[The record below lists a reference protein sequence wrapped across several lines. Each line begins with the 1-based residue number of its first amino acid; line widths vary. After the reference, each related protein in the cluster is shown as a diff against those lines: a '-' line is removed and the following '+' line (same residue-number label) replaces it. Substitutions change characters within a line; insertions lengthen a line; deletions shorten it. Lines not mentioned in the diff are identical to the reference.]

1 MVYCGSRI
9 CGRTLTVI
17 AMAYAIFK
25 TGGKQYRV
33 QTGDVIDVECINT
46 LEEGAEASFD
56 QVLMVENDGKV
67 TVGTPMVEGATVSAK
82 VVSQFRGKKIIAFKF
97 KRRKGFHKKKGSRRA
112 MTKLEITAINASF
125 QPLIFI
131 ILWLT
136 SKVKVLSRT
145 VATPAAS
152 ASALKNSA
160 DRK

>member
-67 TVGTPMVEGATVSAK
+67 TVGTPM
-82 VVSQFRGKKIIAFKF
+82 
-97 KRRKGFHKKKGSRRA
+97 GFHKKKGSRRA
-112 MTKLEITAINASF
+112 MTKLEITAINA
-125 QPLIFI
+125 
-131 ILWLT
+131 
-136 SKVKVLSRT
+136 
-145 VATPAAS
+145 
-152 ASALKNSA
+152 
-160 DRK
+160 

>member
-1 MVYCGSRI
+1 MKFCLSKRKSYGLLRLPHLRANLNSDSN
-9 CGRTLTVI
+9 G
-17 AMAYAIFK
+17 IFK

-112 MTKLEITAINASF
+112 MTKLEITAINA
-125 QPLIFI
+125 
-131 ILWLT
+131 
-136 SKVKVLSRT
+136 
-145 VATPAAS
+145 
-152 ASALKNSA
+152 
-160 DRK
+160 

>member
-1 MVYCGSRI
+1 MKFCLSKRKSYGLLRLPHLRANLNSDS
-9 CGRTLTVI
+9 
-17 AMAYAIFK
+17 K

-67 TVGTPMVEGATVSAK
+67 TVGTPMVEGATVSVK

-112 MTKLEITAINASF
+112 MTKLEITAINA
-125 QPLIFI
+125 
-131 ILWLT
+131 
-136 SKVKVLSRT
+136 
-145 VATPAAS
+145 
-152 ASALKNSA
+152 
-160 DRK
+160 

>member
-67 TVGTPMVEGATVSAK
+67 TVGTAEV
-82 VVSQFRGKKIIAFKF
+82 I
-97 KRRKGFHKKKGSRRA
+97 RA
-112 MTKLEITAINASF
+112 ADKAGL
-125 QPLIFI
+125 FI
-131 ILWLT
+131 IGIEPGDYLEQ
-136 SKVKVLSRT
+136 
-145 VATPAAS
+145 
-152 ASALKNSA
+152 
-160 DRK
+160 

>member
-82 VVSQFRGKKIIAFKF
+82 VASSAAKRSSLSNLSAARASTRKK
-97 KRRKGFHKKKGSRRA
+97 
-112 MTKLEITAINASF
+112 
-125 QPLIFI
+125 
-131 ILWLT
+131 
-136 SKVKVLSRT
+136 V
-145 VATPAAS
+145 PAAP
-152 ASALKNSA
+152 
-160 DRK
+160 

>member
-82 VVSQFRGKKIIAFKF
+82 VVSQFRGKRSSLSNLSAA
-97 KRRKGFHKKKGSRRA
+97 RASTRK
-112 MTKLEITAINASF
+112 
-125 QPLIFI
+125 
-131 ILWLT
+131 
-136 SKVKVLSRT
+136 KV
-145 VATPAAS
+145 PAAP
-152 ASALKNSA
+152 
-160 DRK
+160 

>member
-1 MVYCGSRI
+1 MVYYGSRI

-56 QVLMVENDGKV
+56 QVLMVENDG
-67 TVGTPMVEGATVSAK
+67 
-82 VVSQFRGKKIIAFKF
+82 IIAFKF

-112 MTKLEITAINASF
+112 MTKLEITAINA
-125 QPLIFI
+125 
-131 ILWLT
+131 
-136 SKVKVLSRT
+136 
-145 VATPAAS
+145 
-152 ASALKNSA
+152 
-160 DRK
+160 

>member
-97 KRRKGFHKKKGSRRA
+97 KRRKALSLR
-112 MTKLEITAINASF
+112 KLEEEQSNLVRVNDILGELEKQFGPLQKQSETAKEY
-125 QPLIFI
+125 L
-131 ILWLT
+131 
-136 SKVKVLSRT
+136 
-145 VATPAAS
+145 
-152 ASALKNSA
+152 
-160 DRK
+160 

>member
-82 VVSQFRGKKIIAFKF
+82 VVSHFRGKRSSLSNLSAA
-97 KRRKGFHKKKGSRRA
+97 RASTRK
-112 MTKLEITAINASF
+112 
-125 QPLIFI
+125 
-131 ILWLT
+131 
-136 SKVKVLSRT
+136 KV
-145 VATPAAS
+145 PAAP
-152 ASALKNSA
+152 
-160 DRK
+160 

>member
-67 TVGTPMVEGATVSAK
+67 TVGAPMVEGLSEANKNAEILIAEGEAEYMKILSDAYADVSK
-82 VVSQFRGKKIIAFKF
+82 QDFY
-97 KRRKGFHKKKGSRRA
+97 
-112 MTKLEITAINASF
+112 SF
-125 QPLIFI
+125 VRSLD
-131 ILWLT
+131 
-136 SKVKVLSRT
+136 
-145 VATPAAS
+145 
-152 ASALKNSA
+152 ALKASMTGDNKTVILSPDSPIA
-160 DRK
+160 QIFYGR

>member
-67 TVGTPMVEGATVSAK
+67 TVGTPWWKELRSPP
-82 VVSQFRGKKIIAFKF
+82 R
-97 KRRKGFHKKKGSRRA
+97 
-112 MTKLEITAINASF
+112 
-125 QPLIFI
+125 
-131 ILWLT
+131 W
-136 SKVKVLSRT
+136 
-145 VATPAAS
+145 S
-152 ASALKNSA
+152 ASSA
-160 DRK
+160 AKDHRFQI